1 MQSVLSRQQS
11 GVLHRKDK
19 PRPNIEFQGLTG
31 PGIDQG
37 DSVEKTDKIVA
48 QYQQLFKTL
57 GCLKTSYHIKTDPE
71 IRPTICPPRNQ
82 PVALMDRIKEELDE
96 MEALQ
101 VIRKIDEP
109 TERVNSMVVVEKP
122 KTHKL

>member
-1 MQSVLSRQQS
+1 MSFKASQDL
-11 GVLHRKDK
+11 
-19 PRPNIEFQGLTG
+19 GL
-31 PGIDQG
+31 IKVIL
-37 DSVEKTDKIVA
+37 SVEKTDKIVA
-48 QYQQLFKTL
+48 QYQQLFKTF

-122 KTHKL
+122 KTHKLRICLDPRALN